1 MERKCEYRNC
11 NKDISE
17 MRKDAKYCSR
27 NCKTCERKYNKR
39 EDNKIK
45 LEREHIKDLLIKTQE
60 QTISPEVLTLFNLI
74 QKK

>member
-11 NKDISE
+11 RKEITS
-17 MRKDAKYCSR
+17 MRKDAKFCSR

-60 QTISPEVLTLFNLI
+60 QSISPEVLALFNLI